1 MPSTAAEKAPTSVVQ
16 INALRAVQ
24 NGHPVY
30 LAFMGVKEFKERF
43 YIDHLQ
49 KHARVLTGSQRKL
62 NKKRAKEFALYISR
76 NYSPT
81 TIVLNIRGKAVYQN
95 GKLIVPMDVWPL
107 DGQHRGTGYIE
118 AFDRGLVPADFPV
131 PLVLISEEQVE
142 EQLQFTTINRTQMKV
157 NKAHSNQ
164 NLYAAS
170 KVITKTELRNR
181 LPESISKGIDHTL
194 RATKIT
200 NSLYDSKTSI
210 LGKMIEV
217 AGISNEAAEATTV
230 KQASFEDSVVVL
242 LEDLKIGA
250 MNDIAV
256 IALIDAFWLGVSGAW
271 PECVGEDGKLSPNYD
286 LLTTAGV
293 NVLHRVLAKLYS
305 KLKKKQSL
313 APAVY
318 SKALKASGW
327 SSKDWADI
335 GSPNFAMYAEASD
348 EIWDSIQRSIKDWA
362 AL

>member
-1 MPSTAAEKAPTSVVQ
+1 MPSAGAEKAPLSVVQ
-16 INALRAVQ
+16 IIALKAVQ

-30 LAFMGVKEFKERF
+30 LSFMGVQDFKERF

-49 KHARVLTGSQRKL
+49 KNARVLTGSQRKL

-81 TIVLNIRGKAVYQN
+81 TIVLNIRSKAVFQN
-95 GKLIVPMDVWPL
+95 GKLTVPMDVWTL

-118 AFDRGLVPADFPV
+118 ALDKGLIPADFPV
-131 PLVLISEEQVE
+131 PVVLISEEQVE

-170 KVITKTELRNR
+170 KVINRAELRER
-181 LPESISKGIDHTL
+181 LPESISKGIDYTL

-200 NSLYDSKTSI
+200 NHLYDSKTSI

-217 AGISNEAAEATTV
+217 AGISAEAAKEATV
-230 KQASFEDSVVVL
+230 KQASFEDSLVPV
-242 LEDLKIGA
+242 LEDIKIGM
-250 MNDIAV
+250 MNDTAI
-256 IALIDAFWLGVSGAW
+256 IALLDAFWLGVSGAW
-271 PECVGEDGKLSPNYD
+271 PECVGENGKLSDSYD

-293 NVLHRVLAKLYS
+293 NVLHRVFVKVFG
-305 KLKKKQSL
+305 KLKKKQILDPS
-313 APAVY
+313 VY
-318 SKALKASGW
+318 SKALQASGW
-327 SSKDWADI
+327 KAKDWKDI
-335 GSPNFAMYAEASD
+335 GHPGFKLYAEASEELGD
-348 EIWDSIQRSIKDWA
+348 AIQLNVKDWA
-362 AL
+362 GL

>member
-1 MPSTAAEKAPTSVVQ
+1 MPSTGTERAPTSVVQ
-16 INALRAVQ
+16 INAIRAVQ

-30 LAFMGVKEFKERF
+30 LAFMGIKEFKERF

-49 KHARVLTGSQRKL
+49 KNARVLTGSQRRL

-81 TIVLNIRGKAVYQN
+81 TIVLNIRGKAVFQN
-95 GKLIVPMDVWPL
+95 GKLIVPMDVWTL

-118 AFDRGLVPADFPV
+118 AFDKGLIPADFPV

-170 KVITKTELRNR
+170 KIITKTELKDR

-217 AGISNEAAEATTV
+217 AGINEDAAKGTTV
-230 KQASFEDSVVVL
+230 KQASFEDSLTSV
-242 LEDLKIGA
+242 LEDAKIGG
-250 MNDIAV
+250 MNDTAV
-256 IALIDAFWLGVSGAW
+256 LALLDAFWLGVSGAW
-271 PECVGEDGKLSPNYD
+271 PECVGDDGKLSENYD

-293 NVLHRVLAKLYS
+293 NVLHRVFVKVFGR
-305 KLKKKQSL
+305 LKKKQIFDPS
-313 APAVY
+313 VY
-318 SKALKASGW
+318 AKALQASGW
-327 SSKDWADI
+327 KAKDWEDI
-335 GSPNFAMYAEASD
+335 GHPGFTLYAEAS
-348 EIWDSIQRSIKDWA
+348 EELWEAINARSKEWTV
-362 AL
+362 L